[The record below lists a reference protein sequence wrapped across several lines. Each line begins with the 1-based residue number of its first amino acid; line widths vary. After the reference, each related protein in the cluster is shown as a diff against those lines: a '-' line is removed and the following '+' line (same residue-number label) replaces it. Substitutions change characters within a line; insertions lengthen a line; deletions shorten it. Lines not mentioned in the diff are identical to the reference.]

1 MMNLRIGAYWTVL
14 PLALG
19 LMAAPAALAQN
30 SDTPEQQSR
39 LQKTEHTAGSIAV
52 QPLRDVNAKK
62 TVIPA
67 VLQRAIAAPYGST
80 GTADCGQIRS
90 GLRALNAALGP
101 DFGTGTAHNED
112 RASQI
117 ATEGGKAVVNSLIP
131 FRGLVREVS
140 GAAPAERRLNA
151 AIDGGYARR
160 GFLRGMALAKNC
172 KLG

>member
-1 MMNLRIGAYWTVL
+1 MMNLRIGASLAGL
-14 PLALG
+14 PLAMAL
-19 LMAAPAALAQN
+19 LAAPAALAQN
-30 SDTPEQQSR
+30 SAAEQPSR
-39 LQKTEHTAGSIAV
+39 LQKTEHTAGDIAV

-62 TVIPA
+62 TVIPP
-67 VLQRAIAAPYGST
+67 VLQRAIAAPYSPA
-80 GTADCGQIRS
+80 GTANCAQIKS
-90 GLRALNAALGP
+90 GLHALSAALGP

-112 RASQI
+112 RASQV
-117 ATEGGKAVVNSLIP
+117 ATEGGKAVVNSFIP

-151 AIDGGYARR
+151 AMDGGYARR

>member
-1 MMNLRIGAYWTVL
+1 MMNLRMGAFWAG
-14 PLALG
+14 LAISAL
-19 LMAAPAALAQN
+19 AAPSAWAHDN
-30 SDTPEQQSR
+30 GSGEQQSR

-52 QPLRDVNAKK
+52 QPLRDINAKK
-62 TVIPA
+62 TVIPPA
-67 VLQRAIAAPYGST
+67 LQRAIAAPYAPA
-80 GTADCGQIRS
+80 GTANCAQIQS

-117 ATEGGKAVVNSLIP
+117 ATEGGKAVVNSIIP

-160 GFLRGMALAKNC
+160 GFLRGMAAAKNC
-172 KLG
+172 KLK